1 MTILLKNNISID
13 PEILGGAPV
22 VAGTRIPVERIKEL
36 VKQGYTTE
44 DLKNEY
50 PQVAPQKIQLLIS
63 LLMEEGLNAFTKIP
77 QKMQT
82 ST

>member
-1 MTILLKNNISID
+1 MTVLLKNNIIID

-44 DLKNEY
+44 DLKSEY
-50 PQVAPQKIQLLIS
+50 PQVAPKKIQLLIS

-77 QKMQT
+77 QKVQT
-82 ST
+82 TS